1 MRFSSATLSRFPVAS
16 VNSHV
21 KSPTSHYLYQHS
33 HFPSTMRIKRGKHYK
48 RIVRFYVLNYGFSP
62 PFKVL
67 IDGNFLLQCV
77 KIQQD
82 AKEMLSR
89 VLGGVVHIDIRL
101 VPCVPP

>member
-1 MRFSSATLSRFPVAS
+1 MLYTESAQLWFNIRSFVPQLVLSQLKQLIVAP
-16 VNSHV
+16 NS
-21 KSPTSHYLYQHS
+21 
-33 HFPSTMRIKRGKHYK
+33 MRIKRGKHYK
-48 RIVRFYVLNYGFSP
+48 RIVRFYVLNYGFAP

-89 VLGGVVHIDIRL
+89 VLGGVVHIDIRFP
-101 VPCVPP
+101 PCVSP